1 MDRLTSLEAFV
12 TIVDC
17 GSFNRAAAQMGM
29 SPAMMSTHLARLEER
44 LGSKLIDRTT
54 RRLALTQHGHHFL
67 ADARDVLASLS
78 AAEDAIREGSRS
90 PSGRVQIDAP
100 AAVGMRFLVPRLAA
114 FRKSLPS
121 VILDLSVGDRGTQF
135 RPGGFDLMIRV
146 GEPTDGR
153 SHNLLLG
160 HTRFLQVASPDYL
173 TRRGAPRSPE
183 DLADHDAILYRS
195 VEMPDGN
202 RWRFWRDDILHSM
215 RPPAVLTFN
224 HGDAI
229 GAAAVAG
236 AGIAQTLEMLV
247 AAELDAGVLVRV
259 LTEWNGDAVPIY
271 LIAPEDRA
279 QRPVV
284 KVVMSF
290 IQEQIDWPQAA

>member
-12 TIVDC
+12 AIVDC
-17 GSFNRAAAQMGM
+17 GSFGRAAARMGM

-67 ADARDVLASLS
+67 VDARHVLASLS
-78 AAEDAIREGSRS
+78 AAEDAVREGSRS
-90 PSGRVQIDAP
+90 PTGRVQIDAP
-100 AAVGMRFLVPRLAA
+100 AAVGMRFLVPRLAD
-114 FRKSLPS
+114 FREALPS

-146 GEPTDGR
+146 GEPNDERTR
-153 SHNLLLG
+153 NLLLG
-160 HTRFLQVASPDYL
+160 HTRFVQVASPAYVD
-173 TRRGAPRSPE
+173 RRGAPRSPD

-195 VEMPDGN
+195 IEMPDGN
-202 RWRFWRDDILHSM
+202 RWRFWRNGMVHSM
-215 RPPAVLTFN
+215 RPPAVFTFN

-247 AAELDAGVLVRV
+247 AAELEAGTLVPV
-259 LTEWNGDAVPIY
+259 LTEWNRDTIPIY
-271 LIAPEDRA
+271 LLAPEDRA
-279 QRPVV
+279 DRPAV
-284 KVVMSF
+284 KAVMGF
-290 IQEQIDWPQAA
+290 IHDRIDWPQAS